1 MKVCIG
7 GTFDILHKGHKILID
22 KAFKTVGKKGFVF
35 IGVATEELIKKKKD
49 VRPFSERKRNLTKYI
64 KRMNYSSNFTI
75 EPIKTIYGPTL
86 EYDFDAIIVSSETV
100 KNADKINEK
109 NKKIK
114 KEPMKI
120 IKIPYILAE
129 DGKPIST
136 TRIKKGE
143 IDSEGNMKIRD

>member
-1 MKVCIG
+1 M
-7 GTFDILHKGHKILID
+7 
-22 KAFKTVGKKGFVF
+22 
-35 IGVATEELIKKKKD
+35 KKKD
-49 VRPFSERKRNLTKYI
+49 VRLFSYSKRNLTKSI

-109 NKKIK
+109 REELN